1 MYACIFILMCLC
13 ITAVIFLVVLTWIKN
28 HVSFTSMDA
37 DQAEQ
42 EAVNILHEINK

>member
-1 MYACIFILMCLC
+1 MCLC
-13 ITAVIFLVVLTWIKN
+13 ITAVILLTALAWIRN